1 MQPVFTSKLKSRV
14 ADDPSNLSNYVCLI
28 FLQQKQKTGGR
39 TKVLLET
46 VPVHKLADIFVA
58 SFEISFE
65 EQLSML
71 DSVDVKV
78 RLSKASELV
87 DRHLQVP
94 TWLAFVFD
102 GVAFDFT
109 YLSHLIYLFCLS
121 SRFGW
126 QRRLPKRLRGSYQS
140 LRKNFCCDSRFLYLC
155 FLIFSLIF

>member
-94 TWLAFVFD
+94 TCWLGICV
-102 GVAFDFT
+102 
-109 YLSHLIYLFCLS
+109 
-121 SRFGW
+121 
-126 QRRLPKRLRGSYQS
+126 
-140 LRKNFCCDSRFLYLC
+140 
-155 FLIFSLIF
+155 